1 MDEKTNKMVIRPRPK
16 GQDQMAVL
24 AVRAVGNGF
33 DVLSHYEITPEAWE
47 ARKGELPPGKWQVIR
62 ELE

>member
-1 MDEKTNKMVIRPRPK
+1 
-16 GQDQMAVL
+16 MAVL